1 MSCELWVVIGR
12 FTDTFYGL
20 RYQLSTETF
29 GAIWPPISAALLP
42 TVVPVKARS
51 VLLTLP
57 ILTFMLVSATFMQH
71 YIEMFE
77 SLIGGSAMGFNALT
91 FPAITYLQICEP
103 KRLEQRISALA
114 ICGLG
119 LVLPL
124 LVVACP

>member
-1 MSCELWVVIGR
+1 
-12 FTDTFYGL
+12 
-20 RYQLSTETF
+20 
-29 GAIWPPISAALLP
+29 
-42 TVVPVKARS
+42 
-51 VLLTLP
+51 
-57 ILTFMLVSATFMQH
+57 MLVSASFMQH
-71 YIEMFE
+71 YIEIFE

-91 FPAITYLQICEP
+91 FPAIIYLQICEP